1 MGGGQYAG
9 GGGAACRAPL
19 PRAFVSRSHL
29 MRAERR
35 SPEIDILYLIYQAR
49 KTAEDSSG
57 SRGQSSALQRVAFE
71 KWLGDAR
78 K

>member
-1 MGGGQYAG
+1 V
-9 GGGAACRAPL
+9 L
-19 PRAFVSRSHL
+19 VSRSHL

-35 SPEIDILYLIYQAR
+35 GPGLDLAYLIFQAR
-49 KTAEDSSG
+49 KASDDTSG
-57 SRGQSSALQRVAFE
+57 SRGQITAIQRVAFE

>member
-1 MGGGQYAG
+1 V
-9 GGGAACRAPL
+9 L
-19 PRAFVSRSHL
+19 VSRSHL

-35 SPEIDILYLIYQAR
+35 GAALDVRYLIFSAR

-57 SRGQSSALQRVAFE
+57 SRGQITALQRVAFE